1 MDLLVSRTLR
11 NTDNVLVVPGVVNG
25 AFRNFQVMLS
35 VLVVWATSLLPTA
48 SNRQAANR
56 SGCGYV
62 LWNLKGGSLNNK
74 IST

>member
-11 NTDNVLVVPGVVNG
+11 NTDNVLVVSGLV
-25 AFRNFQVMLS
+25 NFQVMLS
-35 VLVVWATSLLPTA
+35 VLMVWATSLLPAA
-48 SNRQAANR
+48 SSRQAANGH
-56 SGCGYV
+56 GCGYV